1 MLPYYLFAF
10 FVFILVCL
18 VLLLWRFLFAG
29 LKRERIYLEH
39 KEEEL
44 HVLLQTLRKE
54 ADDFFYLAADKTA
67 EISDERKRI
76 AALISGFTLPQS
88 AENEPAAVRYSEPEP
103 VVQAAPFNEFRKAI
117 EEAVIKQ
124 NEPPPAPVIP
134 KVEPTD
140 SALINPVKPEVKN
153 SKREQ
158 ITELLDSGK
167 DAVQVAK
174 ELGITRNEVDL
185 VVKTR

>member
-29 LKRERIYLEH
+29 LKRERIYLEQ

-44 HVLLQTLRKE
+44 QVLLQTLRKE
-54 ADDFFYLAADKTA
+54 ADDFFDLATDKAA
-67 EISDERKRI
+67 EISDERKRV

-88 AENEPAAVRYSEPEP
+88 AENESVVLPNPEPEP
-103 VVQAAPFNEFRKAI
+103 AVKAAPFNEFRKAI
-117 EEAVIKQ
+117 EDAVIKQ
-124 NEPPPAPVIP
+124 NEPPIIP
-134 KVEPTD
+134 KVDASETVPV
-140 SALINPVKPEVKN
+140 NQVKPEPKS
-153 SKREQ
+153 SKKEQ
-158 ITELLDSGK
+158 ILTLLDSGK
-167 DAVQVAK
+167 DALQIAK

-185 VVKTR
+185 VIKTR